1 MGFICEK
8 YSDQR
13 AGLLVA
19 FRGVETTP
27 DYFAGDSD
35 DEAMEHFDLYLQGN
49 TIMARSDSE
58 IAIEAAGITS
68 VEDAMELREAIDAI
82 TDTYSDDDAVKHIIL
97 FPAWMVG
104 KDYVMDERIRYSG
117 KLYKVLQAHHSQ
129 VDWTPDVAVSL
140 FVQINDPGEIPEW
153 VQPTGATDAYS
164 MGDKVRHNGDVW
176 ESTVDAN
183 VWEPGVYG
191 WALADLPD
199 PEPEAQA

>member
-1 MGFICEK
+1 MGFICEH

-13 AGLLVA
+13 AGLVVA
-19 FRGVETTP
+19 FRGGETTP
-27 DYFAGDSD
+27 DYFAGDSAND
-35 DEAMEHFDLYLQGN
+35 AMEHFDLYLQGD

-58 IAIEAAGITS
+58 IAMEAAGITN
-68 VEDAMELREAIDAI
+68 VEDAVELREAIDAI
-82 TDTYSDDDAVKHIIL
+82 TDTYSDDDAVEHIIL

-104 KDYVMDERIRYSG
+104 KDYTVDERIRYSG

-129 VDWTPDVAVSL
+129 ADWTPDVAVSL
-140 FVQINDPGEIPEW
+140 FVQIHDPGEIPEW

-191 WALADLPD
+191 WVQVN
-199 PEPEAQA
+199 EE